1 MLKGAIHVH
10 STYSDGEFR
19 LAELREV
26 FVAAG
31 CSFVC
36 MTDHAEYFNRDRMAA
51 YKFECRELS
60 DDKFQ
65 FIPGVEYTCR
75 ERMHILAYGVTSPVE
90 TTDPQEVIRHIV
102 SENGVAVIAHPMDS
116 AFDWIESFETLPDG
130 IETWN
135 TKYDGRLAP
144 RPSTFALL
152 NRLQRRAPE
161 MRAFYGMDLHWK
173 KQHRGLFTIVEGNE
187 IVPEKIIA
195 AMALG
200 NYHASKGEL
209 RLPPNGRL
217 ADSLLKDFGRAQ
229 RRYARKR
236 RLIRKTKKLIDRF
249 GFRLPA
255 TLKSQLRRIF

>member
-19 LAELREV
+19 LAELREI
-26 FVAAG
+26 FVSAG

-36 MTDHAEYFNRDRMAA
+36 MTDHAEYFDRYKMEA
-51 YKFECRELS
+51 YKSECLKLS

-75 ERMHILAYGVTSPVE
+75 ERMHVLAYGVTSPVKTE
-90 TTDPQEVIRHIV
+90 DPQEVIRHIK
-102 SENGVAVIAHPMDS
+102 SENGVAVIAHPMNS

-135 TKYDGRLAP
+135 SKYDGRLAP
-144 RPSTFALL
+144 RPATFALL
-152 NRLQRRAPE
+152 NRLQRRAPD

-173 KQHRGLFTIVEGNE
+173 KQYRGLFTIVAGKELAPGR
-187 IVPEKIIA
+187 IIA

-200 NYHASKGEL
+200 DYFAAKGGLEL
-209 RLPPNGRL
+209 PSNGRL
-217 ADSLLKDFGRAQ
+217 AESLLNDFGRTQ

-236 RLIRKTKKLIDRF
+236 RIIRKTKKLIDRF

-255 TLKSQLRRIF
+255 QLKAQLRRIF